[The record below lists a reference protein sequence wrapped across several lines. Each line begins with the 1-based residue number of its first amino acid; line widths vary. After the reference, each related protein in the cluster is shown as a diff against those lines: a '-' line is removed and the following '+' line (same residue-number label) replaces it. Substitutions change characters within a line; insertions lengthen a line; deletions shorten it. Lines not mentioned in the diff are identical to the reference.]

1 MFFRFCKKLV
11 RILGLACQ
19 FLLVASLLLLYIL
32 PFQVVSANTSGT
44 SSSNQGTNNQS
55 VLGTVLPACASAA
68 RGVNLL
74 LECAKQVT
82 LAILIV
88 GIIFVF
94 IRIAYQSA
102 AGLLS
107 GGASAASIQQIQD
120 LLGSLIVGIVLV
132 GMPALIIQS
141 IDPLGRIIAFN
152 FLQEFN
158 LGPDA
163 RLISIDR
170 DPDVAGCSGLQLC
183 VDGCTRS
190 QNRNPKDVRKCVEGC
205 KRKNSDESTEP
216 CSKKCRDTITADGD
230 MTQFLKECVHTML
243 TEPPKTQTGSSGNS
257 NSGSGNSGG
266 NSGNDPARQTNP
278 KAKSS
283 CIAFDLCLA
292 NFNAGYLNNY
302 QVALPGCGDCFRG
315 VGTCIRGHA
324 TCDCADMQYFI
335 EKKGFEKDGNKGYE
349 VNPDKAAAFKNCIEG
364 RQ

>member
-44 SSSNQGTNNQS
+44 SSSNQETNNQS
-55 VLGTVLPACASAA
+55 ILGTVLPACASAA

-107 GGASAASIQQIQD
+107 GGASAASIKQIQD

-141 IDPLGRIIAFN
+141 IDPLGGRVVFN

-170 DPDVAGCSGLQLC
+170 EPDFAGCSGLQIC
-183 VDGCTRS
+183 VSRCPQGNGTS
-190 QNRNPKDVRKCVEGC
+190 NCVTYC
-205 KRKNSDESTEP
+205 KTKNSESEEP
-216 CSKKCRDTITADGD
+216 CSEECINTIPDNGNMD
-230 MTQFLKECVHTML
+230 QFLKECVHTML
-243 TEPPKTQTGSSGNS
+243 TEPPKTPTGSSGNS
-257 NSGSGNSGG
+257 NSGSG
-266 NSGNDPARQTNP
+266 
-278 KAKSS
+278 
-283 CIAFDLCLA
+283 
-292 NFNAGYLNNY
+292 
-302 QVALPGCGDCFRG
+302 
-315 VGTCIRGHA
+315 
-324 TCDCADMQYFI
+324 
-335 EKKGFEKDGNKGYE
+335 
-349 VNPDKAAAFKNCIEG
+349 
-364 RQ
+364 

>member
-11 RILGLACQ
+11 SILGLACQ

-44 SSSNQGTNNQS
+44 SSSNQETNNQS
-55 VLGTVLPACASAA
+55 ILGTVLPACASAA

-141 IDPLGRIIAFN
+141 IDPLGRIITFN

-163 RLISIDR
+163 RLVPIGKDL
-170 DPDVAGCSGLQLC
+170 DVIGCSDLKLC
-183 VDGCTRS
+183 VNNCKQTQEG
-190 QNRNPKDVRKCVEGC
+190 NPENLRNCVAAC
-205 KRKNSDESTEP
+205 KEKNSRSTEP
-216 CSKKCRDTITADGD
+216 CSEDCINEIRDDGEMD
-230 MTQFLKECVHTML
+230 QFVEKCVHTML
-243 TEPPKTQTGSSGNS
+243 TEPPQIKTGSSGNS
-257 NSGSGNSGG
+257 NSGSG
-266 NSGNDPARQTNP
+266 
-278 KAKSS
+278 
-283 CIAFDLCLA
+283 
-292 NFNAGYLNNY
+292 
-302 QVALPGCGDCFRG
+302 
-315 VGTCIRGHA
+315 
-324 TCDCADMQYFI
+324 
-335 EKKGFEKDGNKGYE
+335 
-349 VNPDKAAAFKNCIEG
+349 
-364 RQ
+364 

>member
-44 SSSNQGTNNQS
+44 SGSNQGTNNQS
-55 VLGTVLPACASAA
+55 ILGTVLPACASAA
-68 RGVNLL
+68 RGVNLF

-158 LGPDA
+158 LGPNA

-266 NSGNDPARQTNP
+266 NSGNNPAPQPNP
-278 KAKSS
+278 NAKGD
-283 CIAFDLCLA
+283 CKAFDLCLA
-292 NFNAGYLNNY
+292 ESNAGYSNNY
-302 QVALPGCGDCFRG
+302 EVKSGCGSCYRG
-315 VGTCIRGHA
+315 VGTCIQEHA
-324 TCDCADMQYFI
+324 STCDCANTQYFI
-335 EKKGFEKDGNKGYE
+335 LIPPEKFGDNAYE

-364 RQ
+364 G

>member
-11 RILGLACQ
+11 SILGLACQ

-44 SSSNQGTNNQS
+44 SSSNQETNNQS
-55 VLGTVLPACASAA
+55 ILGTVLPACASAA

-132 GMPALIIQS
+132 GMPVLIIQS
-141 IDPLGRIIAFN
+141 IDSLAGRVAFN
-152 FLQEFN
+152 FLQEIN

-170 DPDVAGCSGLQLC
+170 EPDFAGCSGLQIC
-183 VDGCTRS
+183 VSRCPQGNGTS
-190 QNRNPKDVRKCVEGC
+190 NCVTDC
-205 KRKNSDESTEP
+205 KRINSESEEP
-216 CSKKCRDTITADGD
+216 CSEECRDIIPDNGD
-230 MTQFLKECVHTML
+230 TTQFLKTCVHTML

-266 NSGNDPARQTNP
+266 NSGNNPAPQPNP
-278 KAKSS
+278 NAKGA
-283 CIAFDLCLA
+283 CKAFDLCLA
-292 NFNAGYLNNY
+292 NFNAGYSNNY
-302 QVALPGCGDCFRG
+302 EVKFGCGSCYRG
-315 VGTCIRGHA
+315 VGTCIQQHA
-324 TCDCADMQYFI
+324 TCDCANTQYFI
-335 EKKGFEKDGNKGYE
+335 PVEGFGDNAYKVK
-349 VNPDKAAAFKNCIEG
+349 PDQAAAFRKCIEG
-364 RQ
+364 G

>member
-44 SSSNQGTNNQS
+44 SSSNQETNNQS
-55 VLGTVLPACASAA
+55 ILGTVLPACASAA

-163 RLISIDR
+163 RLIPIGKDL
-170 DPDVAGCSGLQLC
+170 DVIGCSGLQLC
-183 VDGCTRS
+183 VNNCNQTQKG
-190 QNRNPKDVRKCVEGC
+190 NPENLRNCVAVC
-205 KRKNSDESTEP
+205 KEENSGSTEP
-216 CSKKCRDTITADGD
+216 CSEDCINEIRDDGEMD
-230 MTQFLKECVHTML
+230 QFLKKCVHTML
-243 TEPPKTQTGSSGNS
+243 TEPPQIKTGSSGNS
-257 NSGSGNSGG
+257 NSGSG
-266 NSGNDPARQTNP
+266 
-278 KAKSS
+278 
-283 CIAFDLCLA
+283 
-292 NFNAGYLNNY
+292 
-302 QVALPGCGDCFRG
+302 
-315 VGTCIRGHA
+315 
-324 TCDCADMQYFI
+324 
-335 EKKGFEKDGNKGYE
+335 
-349 VNPDKAAAFKNCIEG
+349 
-364 RQ
+364 

>member
-1 MFFRFCKKLV
+1 MFFRFCKKIV

-44 SSSNQGTNNQS
+44 SSSNQETNNQS

-68 RGVNLL
+68 RGVNLF
-74 LECAKQVT
+74 LECAKQAT

-107 GGASAASIQQIQD
+107 GGASAASIKQIQD

-141 IDPLGRIIAFN
+141 IDPLAGRVAFN

-163 RLISIDR
+163 QLTLIDK
-170 DPDVAGCSGLQLC
+170 DPSVTGCGGLQLC
-183 VDGCTRS
+183 VASCTQDQR
-190 QNRNPKDVRKCVEGC
+190 RNLKDVRKCVEGC

-216 CSKKCRDTITADGD
+216 CSEDCRNKITADGNMD
-230 MTQFLKECVHTML
+230 QFLKDCVHTVFSKPRELDPNYSL
-243 TEPPKTQTGSSGNS
+243 TADIDG
-257 NSGSGNSGG
+257 
-266 NSGNDPARQTNP
+266 
-278 KAKSS
+278 
-283 CIAFDLCLA
+283 
-292 NFNAGYLNNY
+292 
-302 QVALPGCGDCFRG
+302 LPG
-315 VGTCIRGHA
+315 A
-324 TCDCADMQYFI
+324 
-335 EKKGFEKDGNKGYE
+335 
-349 VNPDKAAAFKNCIEG
+349 
-364 RQ
+364 